1 MRPPDKGAAHTATGS
16 LSGVADG
23 RAAADRS
30 GAQSPERSSAC
41 GRHLRLSPPLLAA
54 PVRPWASA
62 LLACCAIFVAV
73 LGLLLAHQA
82 RADWL
87 DHAIDSPIIAWSD
100 GHRDL
105 LPRLA
110 EPGTHLPEAVLSA
123 AIVAAC
129 LLAGRLNG
137 AVLAAA
143 AAPAA
148 AGLNDGLL
156 KPLFHRAS
164 LGFLSYPS
172 GHTATVFALA
182 ATVTVLL
189 IIPPRPARAKVLRV
203 LTPAAVWAVGVVVAI
218 AVIGLRWHYFTDT
231 VAGAA
236 VGIGT
241 VCGLALVLDL
251 PAPQRWLTQAGRRL
265 PARRRWSR

>member
-1 MRPPDKGAAHTATGS
+1 MAERSA
-16 LSGVADG
+16 G
-23 RAAADRS
+23 R
-30 GAQSPERSSAC
+30 SPERSGA
-41 GRHLRLSPPLLAA
+41 GGGYLRPSPPLLAA
-54 PVRPWASA
+54 SVRPWAGA
-62 LLACCAIFVAV
+62 LLACCAIFVVV
-73 LGLLLAHQA
+73 LGLLLAHQP

-87 DHAIDSPIIAWSD
+87 DHAIDSPIIGWFD

-110 EPGTHLPEAVLSA
+110 APGTHLPEAVLSA
-123 AIVAAC
+123 VIAAAC
-129 LLAGRLNG
+129 LLGRRLNG

-143 AAPAA
+143 AVPTA

-189 IIPPRPARAKVLRV
+189 VVPPRPARARVARV
-203 LTPAAVWAVGVVVAI
+203 LIPIGMCAIGGVVAI

-241 VCGLALVLDL
+241 VCGLALILDL
-251 PAPQRWLTQAGRRL
+251 PAPRRWFTRAGRRL
-265 PARRRWSR
+265 PLAFRARAAAAGHEPGSPARR